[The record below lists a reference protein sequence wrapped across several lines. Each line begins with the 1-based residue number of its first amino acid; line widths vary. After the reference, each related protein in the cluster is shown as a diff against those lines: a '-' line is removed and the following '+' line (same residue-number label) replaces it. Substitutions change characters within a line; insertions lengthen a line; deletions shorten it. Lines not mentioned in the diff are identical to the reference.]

1 MKRLISRIVALLCMV
16 ALVAFAL
23 ANRKHVDINFD
34 PVTPDNPWLAITVPL
49 WLAMFAAILVGMIA
63 GWIAAW
69 INYGKVR
76 RAAREARAE
85 LKTMQAQSP
94 SPPAVVR

>member
-1 MKRLISRIVALLCMV
+1 MKRLLSRFVVLVAMV

-23 ANRKHVDINFD
+23 ANRQVIRVNFD
-34 PVTPDNPWLAITVPL
+34 PLTPDTPWLALDVPL
-49 WLAMFAAILVGMIA
+49 WLAMFAAILVGLLA

-69 INYGKVR
+69 INHGRYR

-85 LKTMQAQSP
+85 LKSAQSHTAG
-94 SPPAVVR
+94 PPAVVQ

>member
-1 MKRLISRIVALLCMV
+1 MKRLVSRIVVLLCMV

-23 ANRKHVDINFD
+23 ANRQAVSVSFD
-34 PVTPDNPWLAITVPL
+34 PVTPDNPWLAISVPL
-49 WLAMFAAILVGMIA
+49 WLATFAAILIGLIA

-69 INYGKVR
+69 INYGKIR

-85 LKTMQAQSP
+85 LKAAQAHAP
-94 SPPAVVR
+94 SPPAVIP